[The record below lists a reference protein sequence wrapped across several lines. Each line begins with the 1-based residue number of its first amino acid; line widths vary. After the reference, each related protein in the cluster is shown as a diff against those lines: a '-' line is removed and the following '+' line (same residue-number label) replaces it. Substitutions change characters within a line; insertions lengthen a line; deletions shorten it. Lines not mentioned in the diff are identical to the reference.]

1 MEEDVKKKLTKAVL
15 KSVIFDGWSNQLIK
29 SACIELDLDYNIV
42 ETLFPRGIIDIAVD
56 YHKNGDEKMID
67 SLKSKD
73 FENYKIREKIFLA
86 IQIRLQ
92 VEEKNKELIRR
103 NISFFS
109 LPQNLLDGNQLV
121 WGTAHKIWSFFGDQS
136 TDYNYYSKRAILSA
150 VYGSVALYWL
160 GDESENSEATWE
172 FLERRIQNVMLFES
186 FKAKLKSNPF
196 ISTKLTI
203 PKKILEKIKKPSD
216 TRKWQVPG
224 IIDDI

>member
-1 MEEDVKKKLTKAVL
+1 MEEDVKEKLTKAVL
-15 KSVIFDGWSNQLIK
+15 KSVIFDGWSNQLIN
-29 SACIELDLDYNIV
+29 SACIELDLDYNIA
-42 ETLFPRGIIDIAVD
+42 ETLFPRGIIDIAID

-67 SLKSKD
+67 SLKSKE

-109 LPQNLLDGNQLV
+109 LPQNLLDGNKLV
-121 WGTAHKIWSFFGDQS
+121 WGTAHKIWNFFGDQS

-186 FKAKLKSNPF
+186 FKAKLKSDPF

>member
-15 KSVIFDGWSNQLIK
+15 KSVIFDGWSNQLIE

-56 YHKNGDEKMID
+56 YHKSGDEKMID
-67 SLKSKD
+67 RLKSKD
-73 FENYKIREKIFLA
+73 FKNYKIREKIFLA

-150 VYGSVALYWL
+150 VYGSVVLYWL
-160 GDESENSEATWE
+160 GDESENTEATWE

-186 FKAKLKSNPF
+186 FKAKLKSDPF

-224 IIDDI
+224 IIDDM

>member
-1 MEEDVKKKLTKAVL
+1 MREDVKEKLTKAVL
-15 KSVIFDGWSNQLIK
+15 KSVIFDGWSNQLIN

-186 FKAKLKSNPF
+186 FKAKLKSDPF
-196 ISTKLTI
+196 ISTKLAI

>member
-1 MEEDVKKKLTKAVL
+1 MEEDVKEKLTKAVL
-15 KSVIFDGWSNQLIK
+15 KSVIFDGWSNQLLN
-29 SACIELDLDYNIV
+29 SACIELGLDYNIV

-186 FKAKLKSNPF
+186 FKAKLKSDPF